1 MITKY
6 KNALSNYPTGIFC
19 VFSKDKKEKYN
30 CIIVNSFSSVS
41 LKPLLVLW
49 CLDKKSSKL
58 HFFRKSKNQII
69 ALLSDDQKKIVKKYA
84 YANKNLNEIE
94 LSNILKKSIFSLNCK
109 KVKEIIAGDH
119 FVIFLKVL
127 KISDIRKV
135 KPIIYYK
142 KKLVTI

>member
-69 ALLSDDQKKIVKKYA
+69 ALLSEDQKKNSKKIC
-84 YANKNLNEIE
+84 L
-94 LSNILKKSIFSLNCK
+94 CK
-109 KVKEIIAGDH
+109 
-119 FVIFLKVL
+119 
-127 KISDIRKV
+127 
-135 KPIIYYK
+135 
-142 KKLVTI
+142 